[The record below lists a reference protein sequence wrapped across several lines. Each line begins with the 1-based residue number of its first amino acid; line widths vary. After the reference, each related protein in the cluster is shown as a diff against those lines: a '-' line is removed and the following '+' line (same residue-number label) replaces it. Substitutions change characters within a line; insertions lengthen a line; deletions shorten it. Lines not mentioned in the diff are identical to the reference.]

1 MFRVSVTMDDHSQ
14 FLRMNFQN
22 LRKSA
27 FVNPLHPRSNLNQS
41 YNLDFQKDKKMKF
54 QLPFYALLGAAL
66 FFSCQKAAPKADAY
80 GNFEADERI
89 VSAEASG
96 QILTLNIEE
105 GQTLKAGQ
113 QVGTI
118 DSMQLALKREQLQAS
133 IRAVAAKSPAI
144 GAQLAVFEKQV
155 ASVKQQLATLDR
167 EKRRVEN
174 LLKSDAATPK
184 QLDDLNAQIEAAQR
198 QMDVLLEQKTASNAT
213 LDVQKGGLLAEVLP
227 LQKQIAQL
235 DDQLHK
241 CHIINPLDGTVLV
254 QYAEPGEITGFGKPL
269 YKVADLA
276 TMTLRAYVAGNQLG
290 SIKVGQEVKVLVD
303 AADGKQQEF
312 TGKIHWI
319 SPKAEFTP
327 KVIQTKEERV
337 NLVYAVKIS
346 VANPEGLL
354 KIGMPAEVMI
364 NTSKSQ

>member
-1 MFRVSVTMDDHSQ
+1 
-14 FLRMNFQN
+14 
-22 LRKSA
+22 
-27 FVNPLHPRSNLNQS
+27 
-41 YNLDFQKDKKMKF
+41 MKF
-54 QLPFYALLGAAL
+54 QLPFLALLCAVVL
-66 FFSCQKAAPKADAY
+66 LSCQKTAPKADAY

-105 GQTLKAGQ
+105 GQTLKSGQ
-113 QVGTI
+113 QVGAI
-118 DSMQLALKREQLQAS
+118 DSVQLSLRREQLQAS

-184 QLDDLNAQIEAAQR
+184 QLDDLNAQIEATQR

-235 DDQLHK
+235 DDQLAK
-241 CHIINPLDGTVLV
+241 SHIINPLDGTVLV
-254 QYAEPGEITGFGKPL
+254 KYAEPGEITGFGKPL

-276 TMTLRAYVAGNQLG
+276 TMTLRAYIAGDQLG
-290 SIKVGQEVKVLVD
+290 SVKVGQEVKVLVD
-303 AADGKQQEF
+303 AADHKQQEF
-312 TGKIHWI
+312 TGKVRWI

-346 VANPEGLL
+346 VANPEGVL
-354 KIGMPAEVMI
+354 KIGMPAEV
-364 NTSKSQ
+364 KL